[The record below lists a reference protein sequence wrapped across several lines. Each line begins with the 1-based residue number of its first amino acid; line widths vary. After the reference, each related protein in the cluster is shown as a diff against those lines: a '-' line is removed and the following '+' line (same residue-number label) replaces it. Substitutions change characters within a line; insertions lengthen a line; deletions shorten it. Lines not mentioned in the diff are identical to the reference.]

1 MALLAFI
8 DAPSP
13 IHRLDPRAR
22 LVVCALLLAVLST
35 VQDARLALAACAG
48 CALALL
54 AFQLPAGLLMRRFLA
69 LNLFLAM
76 WWITV
81 PWLDPTNGLRLALT
95 ATAKANAMLLLI
107 SLLVSTIDIVSLGH
121 ALAHLR
127 VPRKLVHLLL
137 FTARYA
143 EVLWA
148 EQQRMQRAMRARAFR
163 PRCDRHT
170 YRSLIHLLGMLVVRS
185 IDRADRILAAMQ
197 CRGYRGE
204 FHLLH
209 HFHFRRADAWFLF
222 IGIDLA
228 VLLALWN
235 WA

>member
-1 MALLAFI
+1 MALLNFI
-8 DAPSP
+8 NSTSP
-13 IHRLDPRAR
+13 IHRIDPRAR
-22 LVVCALLLAVLST
+22 LIVCALLLTALTFTHDALAPAATLILAALSILA
-35 VQDARLALAACAG
+35 ARLP
-48 CALALL
+48 LALL
-54 AFQLPAGLLMRRFLA
+54 ARRFAA
-69 LNLFLAM
+69 LNLFLAC

-81 PWLDPTNGLRLALT
+81 PWMDPINGVSLALT
-95 ATAKANAMLLLI
+95 ATLKANAMLLI
-107 SLLVSTIDIVSLGH
+107 VSLLVSTIDAVTLGH

-137 FTARYA
+137 FTIRYA

-148 EQQRMQRAMRARAFR
+148 EQQRMQRAMRARCFR
-163 PRCDRHT
+163 PRCNRHT
-170 YRSLIHLLGMLVVRS
+170 YRHLVHLLGMLVVRS
-185 IDRADRILAAMQ
+185 MDRADRILAAMK

-209 HFHFRRADAWFLF
+209 HFHFRPVDALFMF

-228 VLLALWN
+228 LALAVWS

>member
-1 MALLAFI
+1 MALLTFI

-13 IHRLDPRAR
+13 IHRIDPRAR
-22 LVVCALLLAVLST
+22 LIVCALLLAVLAVS
-35 VQDARLALAACAG
+35 QDLLLLLATCAAGLLALVAFR
-48 CALALL
+48 LPPALL
-54 AFQLPAGLLMRRFLA
+54 ARRFLA

-81 PWLDPTNGLRLALT
+81 PWLDPQNGVRLALT

-107 SLLVSTIDIVSLGH
+107 SLLVSTIDVVSLGH

-143 EVLWA
+143 EVLWS
-148 EQQRMQRAMRARAFR
+148 EQQRMQRALRARAFR

-170 YRSLIHLLGMLVVRS
+170 YRSLVHLLGMLVVRS
-185 IDRADRILAAMQ
+185 IDRADRILAAMK

-204 FHLLH
+204 FFLLH
-209 HFHFRRADAWFLF
+209 HFHFRSVDAWFLF

-228 VLLALWN
+228 VLMALWS